1 MFKKIFFLILGSL
14 ILIPNL
20 VSAENSAEVNF
31 FFSETCSVCAQ
42 EKVFIAELEK
52 DFPNVTINKYDIA
65 DAPTSAKLQAF
76 YNEYGVPDSAWGL
89 VPATFIGSK
98 AYLGFDEKTKSAMV
112 EEIRNVQNNVSG
124 AGEVNNEVVDQLNV
138 LQNKKINLPFVGEL
152 GIMSFSPL
160 VLSAVV
166 GFLDGFNVCSLVAL
180 GILLAI
186 LVSTGLRKRVFI
198 VGGTFIL
205 ISGLVYFIFVSAWL
219 NVFLFL
225 GYIKI
230 ITYFVAILVLIFA
243 LFILKEYFD
252 AIICKLCNVESDRP
266 DDLLTRMQKYLFAK
280 TNKAVST
287 EMPLV
292 LTVIVV
298 ALISAGINTIE
309 LFCSLGFPLAYTK
322 ILASHN
328 LSVWQYYGYI
338 GVYIFFYVLVAL
350 IIFLTAL
357 ITMKM
362 KKIPN
367 YSLKII
373 KLISG
378 LVMLVLGLILL
389 FKPELLTF

>member
-1 MFKKIFFLILGSL
+1 MFKKIFFSILLLLIFLPGL
-14 ILIPNL
+14 A
-20 VSAENSAEVNF
+20 SAENSAEVNF
-31 FFSETCSVCAQ
+31 FYSDTCPVCAQ
-42 EKVFIAELEK
+42 EKVFIAELERDYPK
-52 DFPNVTINKYDIA
+52 VVINKYNIA
-65 DAPTSAKLQAF
+65 DTKTPEKMQAF
-76 YNEYGVPDSAWGL
+76 YDEYGVPDSAWGL
-89 VPATFIGSK
+89 VPATFIGNK

-112 EEIRNVQNNVSG
+112 EEIRNIQNNVL
-124 AGEVNNEVVDQLNV
+124 GEKDVNNDVVDQLNS
-138 LQNKKINLPFVGEL
+138 LKNKKITLPFIGEL

-160 VLSAVV
+160 TLSAVV

-186 LVSTGLRKRVFI
+186 LVSTGLRKRVLI
-198 VGGTFIL
+198 VGGTYIL
-205 ISGLVYFIFVSAWL
+205 VSGLVYFIFVSAWL

-230 ITYFVAILVLIFA
+230 ITYFVAVLVLIFA
-243 LFILKEYFD
+243 FFILKEYFD
-252 AIICKLCNVESDRP
+252 AIICKLCNVEADRP
-266 DDLLTRMQKYLFAK
+266 DDLLTRIQKYLFAK

-287 EMPLV
+287 DMPLIW
-292 LTVIVV
+292 TVIVV

-328 LSVWQYYGYI
+328 LPIWQYYGYI

-350 IIFLTAL
+350 VIFLMAL

-367 YSLKII
+367 TSLKVI
-373 KLISG
+373 KLVSG